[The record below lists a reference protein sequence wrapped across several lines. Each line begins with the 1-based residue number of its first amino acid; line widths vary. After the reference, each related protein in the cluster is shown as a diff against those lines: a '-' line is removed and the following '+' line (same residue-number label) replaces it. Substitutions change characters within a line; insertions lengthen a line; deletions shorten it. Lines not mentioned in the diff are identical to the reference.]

1 VALPP
6 ELARLGA
13 LPEATRGVLTDDR
26 GQFTIQVP
34 AIGPTRI
41 TLTKARYTRRTAD
54 ISPRE
59 LTAGSSEI
67 RVRMS
72 LASAISGR
80 VIDRT
85 GTGVM
90 LAVVTLQRVGTAAT
104 DAPISTMTNDL
115 GEFRFGGLVEGT
127 YALASRPPPA
137 APGVQVV
144 FSNGEPIYPTVQ
156 GPTVNVSLGAE
167 VGDISLTID
176 MPSELDQDA
185 ARRTDPDPEANGS
198 LSGSVVSLNGTPI
211 ARAVVLVYRPSIPAR
226 EVETDARGRYRI
238 DRLSAG
244 EYTVEARKWGFET
257 RKYGQD
263 RMVASRSSGIY
274 KRVAVKNGQAVES
287 IDVMLARGGA
297 IAGTIV
303 DEFGEPMQGVAV
315 SPLQLTST
323 AGHSRWI
330 RTAVLGSSRT
340 DDRGQYRLFGL
351 LPGTYVV
358 QATATNVDFAVAANG
373 IDLTLGPTIAHTVT
387 GIVFDSS
394 GRPPVRAEVTLA
406 PSERSG
412 AIQTEPIRVRA
423 TADGSFAFA
432 NVGPGVYAVQATG
445 DADRKGLDA
454 RTSAERTIRRG
465 WSSGWRRARG
475 WRGASGTKACQP
487 NRLRSSTSRLFRSI
501 VIWLRLWETD
511 GTAFRSSPGTHSNSR
526 ACSAPRC
533 FANCF
538 TRPTGI

>member
-1 VALPP
+1 MKLLKIIVVLALTAPAALAQPFDSLALAQGRQPASASTSATPGTLTLRGVVVTANDTPLPRVRVAPTVALPP

-13 LPEATRGVLTDDR
+13 LPESTRGVLTDDR

-358 QATATNVDFAVAANG
+358 QAAVDDTLSTSSGDVPFFYPGTPSITQATATNVDFAMAANG
-373 IDLTLGPTIAHTVT
+373 IDLTLGPT
-387 GIVFDSS
+387 
-394 GRPPVRAEVTLA
+394 P
-406 PSERSG
+406 
-412 AIQTEPIRVRA
+412 
-423 TADGSFAFA
+423 
-432 NVGPGVYAVQATG
+432 
-445 DADRKGLDA
+445 
-454 RTSAERTIRRG
+454 
-465 WSSGWRRARG
+465 
-475 WRGASGTKACQP
+475 
-487 NRLRSSTSRLFRSI
+487 
-501 VIWLRLWETD
+501 
-511 GTAFRSSPGTHSNSR
+511 
-526 ACSAPRC
+526 
-533 FANCF
+533 
-538 TRPTGI
+538 